1 MEKRKRLHHWLVW
14 VFWISILFTI
24 GFLYYY
30 MDRAIPDRLN
40 VVVDEEQAF
49 QFPLPLQVTMM
60 SESEEVVLGN
70 GSNIPSDEIT
80 IVQNKPFTVY
90 GKEEGSYQVGLKLFG
105 WFQFKDI
112 QVDVIGT
119 QYAIPCGAPVGIYLK
134 SDGVLVIGTGEI
146 TREDGQIVEP
156 AAGILQSG
164 TIFSLSMEFRWKTKK
179 I

>member
-1 MEKRKRLHHWLVW
+1 M
-14 VFWISILFTI
+14 
-24 GFLYYY
+24 
-30 MDRAIPDRLN
+30 
-40 VVVDEEQAF
+40 
-49 QFPLPLQVTMM
+49 
-60 SESEEVVLGN
+60 
-70 GSNIPSDEIT
+70 
-80 IVQNKPFTVY
+80 
-90 GKEEGSYQVGLKLFG
+90 GLKLFG

-156 AAGILQSG
+156 EQESCSPG